1 MKKSRTGIWVIL
13 GIVVVCGVGAVIA
26 MNRKSSSLTGADEIP
41 LALVKR
47 GDVEIEVHARG
58 EVSAAHSSMLAAP
71 AIGGDALQIT
81 RLPQTGDRIKKGDVV
96 IEFDPSEQHYKLDQ
110 NRSELQQ
117 AEQEITKA
125 KDDAL
130 VLAAEDKVA
139 LLKARY
145 DVRRAELDVEK
156 KELDSKIDAQKHELT
171 LQQNRRV
178 LEQLEKD
185 VESHKATGQ
194 ASIFLAQEKYNKAKL
209 AMDQAQQNL
218 DHMHVTAPMDGLV
231 SIQKNMDATGGMFF
245 GGMSLPDFRPG
256 DQVRPGSAIVQ
267 VLDLSG
273 MNLTAHVQEDQH
285 DNVKAGEPVEVAFDA
300 IPSKKFRGTVK
311 TVAGMAMQ
319 SFFSSESAHNFDVTI
334 QLVDADPGLRPGLTA
349 EIVFKGTR
357 QTGVNS
363 IPRQALFMK
372 DGKRVVF
379 VRAGSSYQQREVQI
393 KGESET
399 RAVIEGLAEGT
410 QVALLDP
417 TVPRKTGP
425 AGSGSSSTMGAP

>member
-1 MKKSRTGIWVIL
+1 MKKSRTAMWVIL
-13 GIVVVCGVGAVIA
+13 GIVVAGSIVAVIA
-26 MNRKSSSLTGADEIP
+26 MNRTSSLTGTDEIP

-47 GDVEIEVHARG
+47 GDVELEVHARG
-58 EVSAAHSSMLAAP
+58 EVSAANSSMLAAP

-81 RLPQTGDRIKKGDVV
+81 RLPQTGDRVNKGDVV
-96 IEFDPSEQHYKLDQ
+96 IEFDPSEQRYKLDQ

-125 KDDAL
+125 KADAL
-130 VLAAEDKVA
+130 VLAAQDKVA

-171 LQQNRRV
+171 LQQNKRA
-178 LEQLEKD
+178 LAELEKD
-185 VESHKATGQ
+185 LESHKATGQ
-194 ASIFLAQEKYNKAKL
+194 ASVFLAQEKYNKAKL

-218 DHMHVTAPMDGLV
+218 DHMHVTAPMDGLI
-231 SIQKNMDATGGMFF
+231 SIQKNMDATGGIFF

-267 VLDLSG
+267 VLDLGG
-273 MNLTAHVQEDQH
+273 MNLTAHVREDQH
-285 DNVKAGEPVEVAFDA
+285 DNIKIREPVEVAFDA
-300 IPSKKFRGTVK
+300 IPAKKYRGTVK

-319 SFFSSESAHNFDVTI
+319 SFFNSESAHTFDVTI
-334 QLVDADPGLRPGLTA
+334 QLAAADPGLRPGLTA
-349 EIVFKGTR
+349 EIVFKGSHLTA
-357 QTGVNS
+357 VNS

-379 VRAGSSYQQREVQI
+379 VKAGSSYQQREVQI
-393 KGESET
+393 KGETET
-399 RAVIEGLAEGT
+399 RAIIEGIADKSE
-410 QVALLDP
+410 VALLDP
-417 TVPRKTGP
+417 TVPRKTAP
-425 AGSGSSSTMGAP
+425 AGTGPSGTTGAP